1 MPDQGAAP
9 AAPLDAIGHLLAEL
23 RRLDLILWQHV
34 REGGFPEGQA
44 DAPNAPPMDPQGPSG
59 ARGDP
64 GALLEEHTERLRA
77 AVQASRAAG
86 ARLPLIALCERLELD
101 PLSIGVLMLALA
113 PHVDRHYE
121 RVYGWLQGDAARTA
135 PRMDLALQVFGG
147 TPAERLALRGV
158 FRPDAP
164 LLRSGFVRLV
174 DPPDQ
179 PAVSDLSRVL
189 WVSPRLL
196 RFLTDQPAA
205 EPEVEAA
212 RAREP
217 LPPPTSSLLGALGRF
232 AAVWARRE
240 RPGPVGVLRSE
251 DPAAA
256 LASAAAIAGR
266 AGAPALLVDLA
277 APGASR
283 HAVERVIEAS
293 LDEARL
299 LGALAALSG
308 FDELAGPAREAAL
321 GAAVAQLGRFDGA
334 CLLIAREAPD
344 LRHELRR
351 RPVLVLDA
359 PLPEVDERAALW
371 AAQLGDRPDTR
382 PHLPDIARL
391 YRLGSGQI
399 RDAARM
405 VETLDV
411 AEGPSPSHLRTASQA
426 QSRQGLGELAQRVP
440 ERGAWGDLV
449 LPPPSVRRLRSIVD
463 HLRHRD
469 TVFRAWG
476 LGSKVASWRG
486 VTAMFAGPP
495 GTGKTLSASLI
506 AQALGLPLF
515 RIDLA
520 GVVSKY
526 IGETEKNLDRVFRA
540 AYRSNAVIF
549 FDEAD
554 ALFGKRTEVKDAHD
568 RYANVETS
576 YLLQKLEL
584 FEGLAVLATNLKK
597 NIDPAF
603 MRRIDV
609 LVDFPFPSVES
620 RLRLW
625 QTLLPAEM
633 PREAGLDLAFLA
645 ERFELS
651 GGHIKNAVQAA
662 ALAAAAEESA
672 VGMRHLVQGVRWELQ
687 KQGKLAAAGDF
698 GPYADLLP
706 EQHGEGEGAE
716 ERPEVVHSRA
726 GRRR

>member
-1 MPDQGAAP
+1 MPDNGSAP
-9 AAPLDAIGHLLAEL
+9 PTALDAIHHLLAEV
-23 RRLDLILWQHV
+23 RRLDLLLFLHL
-34 REGGFPEGQA
+34 REGGRPDAPSLEPPFAWEPGGDPEALLQAHA
-44 DAPNAPPMDPQGPSG
+44 DALRG
-59 ARGDP
+59 AVK
-64 GALLEEHTERLRA
+64 A
-77 AVQASRAAG
+77 AREGGV
-86 ARLPLIALCERLELD
+86 RLPLIDLCEHLELD
-101 PLSIGVLMLALA
+101 AVSVGILILALA
-113 PHVDRHYE
+113 PHIDRHYE
-121 RVYGWLQGDAARTA
+121 RVYGWLQGDPARTA
-135 PRMDLALQVFGG
+135 PRLDLALQVFGG
-147 TPAERLALRGV
+147 APAERLALRDLL
-158 FRPDAP
+158 RPDAR
-164 LLRSGFVRLV
+164 LLQSGFVRLV
-174 DPPDQ
+174 DPPEG
-179 PAVSDLSRVL
+179 PAASDLARVL

-196 RFLTDQPAA
+196 RFLTELPGA

-212 RAREP
+212 RALLP
-217 LPPPTSSLLGALGRF
+217 LPRPTASLLSALGRF
-232 AAVWARRE
+232 AAVWKRRE

-256 LASAAAIAGR
+256 LASAAVIAER
-266 AGAPALLVDLA
+266 VGAPALLIDLA
-277 APGASR
+277 RPGASR

-299 LGALAALSG
+299 LGALVAISG
-308 FDELAGPAREAAL
+308 FDDLADPAREAAL
-321 GAAVAQLGRFDGA
+321 GAAVAQLSRFDGP

-359 PLPEVDERAALW
+359 PLPEAEERAALW
-371 AAQLGDRPDTR
+371 AEHLAHRPDTQQI
-382 PHLPDIARL
+382 LPEVARL

-405 VETLDV
+405 VEALDG

-426 QSRQGLGELAQRVP
+426 QSRHGLGQLAQRVP
-440 ERGAWGDLV
+440 AWGSWEDLV
-449 LPPPSVRRLRSIVD
+449 LPPPSLRRLRSIVD
-463 HLRHRD
+463 HVRHRD
-469 TVFRAWG
+469 TVFGVWG
-476 LGSKVASWRG
+476 FSAKVAAWRG
-486 VTAMFAGPP
+486 VTVMFAGPP

-540 AYRSNAVIF
+540 AYRSNAVLF

-576 YLLQKLEL
+576 YLLQKLET
-584 FEGLAVLATNLKK
+584 FDGLSVLATNLKK
-597 NIDPAF
+597 NIDAAF

-625 QTLLPAEM
+625 KALLPREM
-633 PREAGLDLAFLA
+633 PVGADLDLEFLA
-645 ERFELS
+645 DRFELS

-662 ALAAAAEESA
+662 ALTAAAEGRPVE
-672 VGMRHLVQGVRWELQ
+672 MKHLVQGVRWEMQ
-687 KQGKLAAAGDF
+687 KQGKLAAAAEF
-698 GPYADLLP
+698 GPYAGLLDEP
-706 EQHGEGEGAE
+706 DEKGD
-716 ERPEVVHSRA
+716 RPYDKPEVLQSRA
-726 GRRR
+726 SRRR